1 MTAFLNGPASIISL
15 YGSVIFTISVLRKNE
30 VLRKKLKDRVR
41 NDEEKGVTYAEIAY
55 GKDSYESEIFRNL
68 YFAWNSIDDDEAE
81 LYNQVQTGIAKL
93 IESDSVP

>member
-1 MTAFLNGPASIISL
+1 M
-15 YGSVIFTISVLRKNE
+15 
-30 VLRKKLKDRVR
+30 KDRVR
-41 NDEEKGVTYAEIAY
+41 NDEEKGVMYAEIAY